1 MARFDRGDT
10 LLNAGRFLHSVSY
23 GADAL
28 FAGVGQCGYA
38 PRDLF
43 HATGAQHSRLGPSW
57 PWYERVPWLRSPHAF
72 KRSHSLCAR
81 QLSRHGEDEGCR
93 QGTGSSRISSSNYAA
108 ETAGWAFWG
117 ILSFLMKTARS
128 CRESSP
134 GPRPCR
140 HRRGS
145 LCTHLDPGQSAPAFT
160 LGFENGV
167 AIAIGIVHSYSSE
180 KFYSAEFCAHTS
192 PVWERV

>member
-1 MARFDRGDT
+1 MVTCATDGAFRPGRT
-10 LLNAGRFLHSVSY
+10 LLNAGRFLHSGSY

-28 FAGVGQCGYA
+28 FAGGGQCGYG
-38 PRDLF
+38 PRELF

-140 HRRGS
+140 HRR
-145 LCTHLDPGQSAPAFT
+145 PM
-160 LGFENGV
+160 
-167 AIAIGIVHSYSSE
+167 YSSGSGSVRPSLHAGVR
-180 KFYSAEFCAHTS
+180 KRSRHRHWDCS
-192 PVWERV
+192 